1 MGDGG
6 SGWWAPVHVFDLV
19 PHIWNTYCSLSH
31 SHEWKLEKVRSVHKY
46 NLSLI
51 VWSKNVFIGI
61 WISRYWRFVMKIS
74 VTVSSKLVFSKRVIF
89 AFEKNYFEKDLS
101 NWVESMFCVL
111 SIELFHPVHCVEVM
125 HWNVCWIFCIRFSW
139 SPFNVFLTF

>member
-1 MGDGG
+1 M
-6 SGWWAPVHVFDLV
+6 FDLV

-31 SHEWKLEKVRSVHKY
+31 SHEWKLEKVQSVHKY

-61 WISRYWRFVMKIS
+61 WISRYWRFVIKIS
-74 VTVSSKLVFSKRVIF
+74 VTVSSKLVFSKRGILPLR
-89 AFEKNYFEKDLS
+89 KDYFEKDLS
-101 NWVESMFCVL
+101 NWVEIFRTCCLIMFCVL

-125 HWNVCWIFCIRFSW
+125 HWNACWIFCIRFNW
-139 SPFNVFLTF
+139 SPLNAFLTC